1 LPSLPDLNELHP
13 HRPFVGSAHRTEQ
26 AGDRKDDHEDDYKK
40 RTTDN
45 VQPTLSF
52 LKIEGRPDQL
62 VLDARKPK
70 EGQKALLQ
78 AH

>member
-1 LPSLPDLNELHP
+1 M
-13 HRPFVGSAHRTEQ
+13 RMITKR
-26 AGDRKDDHEDDYKK
+26 GDGRRAADIE
-40 RTTDN
+40 
-45 VQPTLSF
+45 F
-52 LKIEGRPDQL
+52 LKLEGRPDQL